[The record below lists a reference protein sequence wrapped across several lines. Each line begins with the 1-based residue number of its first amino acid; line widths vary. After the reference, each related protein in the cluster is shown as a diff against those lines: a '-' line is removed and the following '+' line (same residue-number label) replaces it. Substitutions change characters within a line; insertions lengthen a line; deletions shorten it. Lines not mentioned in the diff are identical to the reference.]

1 MDSNQRPQGF
11 QPCALPTELL
21 ELTKVEYP
29 QYEWCTLLTVYFH
42 QIKERTKGKWLSG
55 RKRQTVN
62 LLGNSRWFES
72 NLSHSLNKGEMNI
85 ISSIKHYN
93 INIRRVSKFNIL
105 NKDIYLY
112 KSCGISYVNHIN
124 KENSKCLT
132 LYKYC
137 KSVKEINST
146 VNLTVYKLIST
157 YALRI
162 KILVSSIIHK
172 LIMKH
177 NVYKHR
183 ITQSFNIYHMFLNFK
198 KNRFFPYFYKS
209 LNRKTIF
216 NNSLGILSRKF
227 SHKKSFL
234 KSKNAYL
241 FSASYIR
248 RMLIY
253 ISTTKLN
260 LNIQKTPKYL
270 KEILRVLMS
279 DTNVIYNHPFQK
291 GVVNEKETL
300 LTIKLLYV
308 NFTNNKSL
316 GPVKKKKK
324 GRLKR
329 KISKK
334 IILYNNVLD

>member
-1 MDSNQRPQGF
+1 MSTLVVV
-11 QPCALPTELL
+11 CHHT
-21 ELTKVEYP
+21 TKA
-29 QYEWCTLLTVYFH
+29 
-42 QIKERTKGKWLSG
+42 QIKGKWLSG

-72 NLSHSLNKGEMNI
+72 NLSHSLNKEERYI
-85 ISSIKHYN
+85 INNIKHYN
-93 INIRRVSKFNIL
+93 INVTRRIKFNIV
-105 NKDIYLY
+105 NKAIYMKNINIINNEYSLY
-112 KSCGISYVNHIN
+112 IIKESTKYNILSKYIRHIN
-124 KENSKCLT
+124 KFANCIGTTNYSIMSRNITK
-132 LYKYC
+132 
-137 KSVKEINST
+137 
-146 VNLTVYKLIST
+146 
-157 YALRI
+157 I
-162 KILVSSIIHK
+162 KVMLSSIINK
-172 LIMKH
+172 LVVKYR
-177 NVYKHR
+177 VYKHR

-198 KNRFFPYFYKS
+198 KNRFFPYFYKGK
-209 LNRKTIF
+209 NKDTIF
-216 NNSLGILSRKF
+216 NNSLGILSKKF

-241 FSASYIR
+241 FSSSYIR

-260 LNIQKTPKYL
+260 LNIRKTPKYL
-270 KEILRVLMS
+270 KEILRVLTS
-279 DTNVIYNHPFQK
+279 DSNVIYNHPFHK
-291 GVVNEKETL
+291 SVVNEKEKP
-300 LTIKLLYV
+300 LTIKFLYI